1 MCKKRCDAESG
12 FILRCWD
19 HDEKDVVT
27 KYFTSLFFARTK
39 AASVTKKILDF
50 HDNNMFNCG
59 IIFAIFREINI
70 NKVIWR
76 ELDGGLKERGY
87 KGLIEF
93 INCTLHVMHNGFR
106 KGTTAKGGLGERIKQ
121 LAFNL
126 HAWLNVVIIFMF
138 FRINSMKK
146 FVKIGILCFKTYIK
160 TCNVSRHM
168 TRIVRRKASTM

>member
-1 MCKKRCDAESG
+1 M
-12 FILRCWD
+12 
-19 HDEKDVVT
+19 
-27 KYFTSLFFARTK
+27 FFARTK

-59 IIFAIFREINI
+59 IIFAIFHEMNI

-93 INCTLHVMHNGFR
+93 INCTLHVMHDGFR
-106 KGTTAKGGLGERIKQ
+106 KGTTAKGGVGEMIKQ

-126 HAWLNVVIIFMF
+126 HASFNVVNICF
-138 FRINSMKK
+138 FELIS
-146 FVKIGILCFKTYIK
+146 
-160 TCNVSRHM
+160 
-168 TRIVRRKASTM
+168 

>member
-1 MCKKRCDAESG
+1 MCKKHCYPESG

-59 IIFAIFREINI
+59 IIFSIFHEMNI

-93 INCTLHVMHNGFR
+93 INCTLHVMHDGFR
-106 KGTTAKGGLGERIKQ
+106 KGRTAKGGVGEMIKQ

-126 HAWLNVVIIFMF
+126 RASFNVVNICF
-138 FRINSMKK
+138 FELIS
-146 FVKIGILCFKTYIK
+146 
-160 TCNVSRHM
+160 
-168 TRIVRRKASTM
+168 